1 MKDLT
6 THLGAFASLTFLVF
20 ITSCGDSCEDTCE
33 NGTCESTTA
42 TQSECVCDNGYYGE
56 NCACA
61 SAANDNMDTNY
72 SATIC
77 GEAVDITLEPDTD
90 PLKFFIVGLG
100 SFPIE
105 VTITGNTN
113 TTTDDIYAL
122 ADISIDR
129 RAYSF
134 SESIVSTNGYFNR
147 GDFMTIEYDIYFG
160 QDSIVKSC
168 PFFLDY

>member
-1 MKDLT
+1 VATAAKTPVKTVHARAPLQ
-6 THLGAFASLTFLVF
+6 LRVNAFA
-20 ITSCGDSCEDTCE
+20 ITVS
-33 NGTCESTTA
+33 
-42 TQSECVCDNGYYGE
+42 
-56 NCACA
+56 
-61 SAANDNMDTNY
+61 
-72 SATIC
+72 IC

-168 PFFLDY
+168 TFFLDY